1 MKNKAFTYLLIV
13 VVAVI
18 WYRVFLRIKSN
29 VTAHDE
35 GNPALSQQNLK
46 FVLTQKDTFLLDAS
60 YRDPFIGKAKPE
72 ADAIAVQEIIPPS
85 SAPAKPQFTWPTINY
100 YGWVRKTDSKNPLC
114 IVNIDGMLLYLRKGE
129 EIFDGIRV
137 LAVERDFIQLKKG
150 KNQHYFYRE

>member
-1 MKNKAFTYLLIV
+1 MKNKALTYLLIV

-18 WYRVFLRIKSN
+18 WYQVFLRIKSN
-29 VTAHDE
+29 VTANDD
-35 GNPALSQQNLK
+35 GSLALSQQNLK
-46 FVLTQKDTFLLDAS
+46 FVLIQKDTFLLDAS
-60 YRDPFIGKAKPE
+60 YRDPFIGKSKLETSDIP
-72 ADAIAVQEIIPPS
+72 VQEIIPPPPT
-85 SAPAKPQFTWPTINY
+85 PAKPQFTWPTINY

-137 LAVERDFIQLKKG
+137 MAVERDFIQLKKG

>member
-18 WYRVFLRIKSN
+18 WYQVFLRIKSN
-29 VTAHDE
+29 VAASDE
-35 GNPALSQQNLK
+35 GNLALSQQNLK
-46 FVLTQKDTFLLDAS
+46 FVLIQKDTFLLDAS
-60 YRDPFIGKAKPE
+60 YRDPFIGKAKLEPS
-72 ADAIAVQEIIPPS
+72 DLPVQETISPS
-85 SAPAKPQFTWPTINY
+85 YVPAKPQFTWPTINY

-137 LAVERDFIQLKKG
+137 MAVERDFIQLKKG